1 MMHQEAEES
10 RVATAMSLLS
20 PLPTPGEPTLAL
32 LRAHL
37 DVSSGRVQK
46 QQDGT
51 CKPPTWVIHVDGLEP
66 LLFPQC
72 SRGAVGDSMG
82 QRQRQEQYGQRG
94 CFCWPGLA

>member
-1 MMHQEAEES
+1 MNQEAEES
-10 RVATAMSLLS
+10 RVAAAMSLLS
-20 PLPTPGEPTLAL
+20 PLPSPGEPTLAL

-37 DVSSGRVQK
+37 DVSSGRLQK

-51 CKPPTWVIHVDGLEP
+51 CTPPTRVIHVDGLEP
-66 LLFPQC
+66 LLSPQS

-82 QRQRQEQYGQRG
+82 QRQQHEQCGQRG